1 MFRFTILLFLTIALP
16 LGLRAQTEDPA
27 MQRLPAGVERSVYRQ
42 RLPTGGKVDQ
52 ARVEPP
58 NWWTGMTHPTVEVL
72 LYDQAIRD
80 LEPKITY
87 PGVSIREI
95 TRLEN
100 PNYLFVTLHI
110 GPGTQAGSFDISL
123 HDKSGKETKRYPYQ
137 LLPGGGTNF
146 EPRGV
151 EPSDCIYLIMPDRF
165 ANGDSSNDEIPSMKQ
180 TGIARDKIFFRHGG
194 DLKGI
199 SQQLDYL
206 QDMGVTALWLNP
218 VMENNQPYESYHGYA
233 VTDHYAIDRRFGSNN
248 DYIELVSQLHQRDM
262 KMIMDVIF
270 NHAGDEHWFIRDIPS
285 PDWIHQEWT
294 EFTQS
299 NFRAPVVLDP
309 YASEY
314 DRRLM
319 HEGWF
324 DHHMPDLNQR
334 QPQLAN
340 YLIQNSIWWVAFS
353 GHDGY
358 RIDTYPYPDQ
368 AFMAEWARRLRA
380 EFPSLGIFG
389 EVWEHG
395 PGIQAGFDGDNPQ
408 REDMNTRLPGLTDF
422 QVYFAIHEA
431 LNREQGWTEGISRL
445 YYTLA
450 QDYLYQSPYHH
461 VTFVDNHDTQRFF
474 SAVGEDLQKFK
485 SGIAMLMTLRGVP
498 MLYYGTEILMTGTG
512 GAFGEAGRRD
522 FPGGWPN
529 DTVNKFVEKGRSSH
543 EQEAYSFIRTL
554 ARYRRENS
562 VLHDGKLMQFV
573 PRDNVYVYFRYNG
586 EKTVM
591 VAYNSGNDPVTVSTS
606 AYEER
611 VAGYRQAYDVISGK
625 IVTDIRSFEL
635 PAKGCMVWE
644 LRP

>member
-1 MFRFTILLFLTIALP
+1 MFRFTILLFLAIAQP
-16 LGLRAQTEDPA
+16 LTLMAQTEDPS

-42 RLPTGGKVDQ
+42 HLPTGGKVDQ
-52 ARVEPP
+52 PRVEPP
-58 NWWTGMTHPTVEVL
+58 NWWTGMSHPTVEVL
-72 LYDQAIRD
+72 LYDQNIRD
-80 LEPKITY
+80 LSPQISY
-87 PGVSIREI
+87 PGVSIREV
-95 TRLEN
+95 TRLAN

-110 GPGTQAGSFDISL
+110 GPGTQAGSFTISL
-123 HDKSGKETKRYPYQ
+123 RDGNGKEVKRYPYQ
-137 LLPGGGTNF
+137 LLPGGGPTF
-146 EPRGV
+146 RPGGV

-165 ANGDSSNDEIPSMKQ
+165 ANGDSSNDEIWSMKQ

-194 DLKGI
+194 DLLGI
-199 SQQLDYL
+199 RQRLDYL
-206 QDMGVTALWLNP
+206 QDMGITALWLNP

-233 VTDHYAIDRRFGSNN
+233 VTDHYAIDRRFGSND
-248 DYIELVSQLHQRDM
+248 DYVRLVDELHQRDM

-285 PDWIHQEWT
+285 ADWIHQDWT

-309 YASEY
+309 YASDY
-314 DRRLM
+314 DRRRM

-380 EFPSLGIFG
+380 EFPGLGIFG

-408 REDMNTRLPGLTDF
+408 REDMNTGLPGLTDF

-431 LNREQGWTEGISRL
+431 LNREQGWTEGTSRL

-529 DTVNKFVEKGRSSH
+529 DPVNKFTENGRSPQ
-543 EQEAYSFIRTL
+543 EQEAYAFIRTL
-554 ARYRRENS
+554 ARSRRENS
-562 VLHDGKLMQFV
+562 VLQDGKLMQFV

-591 VAYNSGNDPVTVSTS
+591 VAYNSGNSPAKVATA

-611 VAGYRQAYDVISGK
+611 MAGYRQAYDIISGK
-625 IVTDIRSFEL
+625 MVADIGSFEL
-635 PAKGCMVWE
+635 PAKGSVVWE

>member
-1 MFRFTILLFLTIALP
+1 MFRFTILLFLAIAQSLT
-16 LGLRAQTEDPA
+16 LMAQTEDPS

-42 RLPTGGKVDQ
+42 HLPTGGKVDQ
-52 ARVEPP
+52 PRVEPP
-58 NWWTGMTHPTVEVL
+58 NWWTGMSHPTVEVL
-72 LYDQAIRD
+72 LYDQNIRD
-80 LEPKITY
+80 LSPQVSY
-87 PGVSIREI
+87 PGVSIREV
-95 TRLEN
+95 TRLAN
-100 PNYLFVTLHI
+100 PNYLFVTLYI
-110 GPGTQAGSFDISL
+110 GPGTQAGSFTISL
-123 HDKSGKETKRYPYQ
+123 RDGNGKEVKRYPYQ
-137 LLPGGGTNF
+137 LLPGGGPTF
-146 EPRGV
+146 RPGGV

-165 ANGDSSNDEIPSMKQ
+165 ANGDSSNDEIRSMKQ

-194 DLKGI
+194 DLLGI
-199 SQQLDYL
+199 RQQLDYL
-206 QDMGVTALWLNP
+206 QDMGITALWLNP

-233 VTDHYAIDRRFGSNN
+233 VTDHYAIDRRFGSND
-248 DYIELVSQLHQRDM
+248 DYVRLVDELHQRDM

-285 PDWIHQEWT
+285 ADWIHQDWT

-309 YASEY
+309 YASDH
-314 DRRLM
+314 DRRRM

-380 EFPSLGIFG
+380 EFPGLGIFG

-408 REDMNTRLPGLTDF
+408 REDMNTGLPGLTDF
-422 QVYFAIHEA
+422 QIYFAIHEA
-431 LNREQGWTEGISRL
+431 LNREQGWTEGTSRL

-529 DTVNKFVEKGRSSH
+529 DTVNKFTENGRSPQ
-543 EQEAYSFIRTL
+543 EQEAYAFIRTL

-562 VLHDGKLMQFV
+562 VLQDGKLMQFV

-591 VAYNSGNDPVTVSTS
+591 VAYNSGNSPAKVATA
-606 AYEER
+606 AYQER
-611 VAGYRQAYDVISGK
+611 MTGYRQAYDVISGK
-625 IVTDIRSFEL
+625 MVTDIRSFEL
-635 PAKGCMVWE
+635 PAKGSVVWE

>member
-1 MFRFTILLFLTIALP
+1 
-16 LGLRAQTEDPA
+16 
-27 MQRLPAGVERSVYRQ
+27 
-42 RLPTGGKVDQ
+42 
-52 ARVEPP
+52 
-58 NWWTGMTHPTVEVL
+58 
-72 LYDQAIRD
+72 
-80 LEPKITY
+80 
-87 PGVSIREI
+87 
-95 TRLEN
+95 
-100 PNYLFVTLHI
+100 
-110 GPGTQAGSFDISL
+110 
-123 HDKSGKETKRYPYQ
+123 
-137 LLPGGGTNF
+137 
-146 EPRGV
+146 
-151 EPSDCIYLIMPDRF
+151 
-165 ANGDSSNDEIPSMKQ
+165 
-180 TGIARDKIFFRHGG
+180 
-194 DLKGI
+194 
-199 SQQLDYL
+199 
-206 QDMGVTALWLNP
+206 
-218 VMENNQPYESYHGYA
+218 MENNQPYESYHGYA
-233 VTDHYAIDRRFGSNN
+233 VTDHYAIDRRFGSND
-248 DYIELVSQLHQRDM
+248 DYVRLVDELHQRDM

-285 PDWIHQEWT
+285 ADWIHQDWT

-309 YASEY
+309 YASDY
-314 DRRLM
+314 DRRRM

-380 EFPSLGIFG
+380 EFPGLGIFG

-408 REDMNTRLPGLTDF
+408 REDMNTGLPGLTDF

-431 LNREQGWTEGISRL
+431 LNREQGWTEGTSRL

-529 DTVNKFVEKGRSSH
+529 DPVNKFTENGRSPQ
-543 EQEAYSFIRTL
+543 EQEAYAFIRTL

-562 VLHDGKLMQFV
+562 VLQDGKLMQFV

-591 VAYNSGNDPVTVSTS
+591 VAYNSGNSPAKVATA

-611 VAGYRQAYDVISGK
+611 MAGYRQAYDIISGK
-625 IVTDIRSFEL
+625 MVADIGSFEL
-635 PAKGCMVWE
+635 PAKGSVVWE

>member
-1 MFRFTILLFLTIALP
+1 MFRFTILLFLAIAQP
-16 LGLRAQTEDPA
+16 LTLMAQTEDPS

-42 RLPTGGKVDQ
+42 HLPTGGKVDQ
-52 ARVEPP
+52 PRVEPP
-58 NWWTGMTHPTVEVL
+58 NWWTGMSHPTVEVL
-72 LYDQAIRD
+72 LYDQNIRD
-80 LEPKITY
+80 LSPQVSY
-87 PGVSIREI
+87 PGVSIREV
-95 TRLEN
+95 TRLAN

-110 GPGTQAGSFDISL
+110 GPGTQAGSFTISL
-123 HDKSGKETKRYPYQ
+123 RDGNGKEVKRYPYQ
-137 LLPGGGTNF
+137 LLPGGGPTF
-146 EPRGV
+146 RPGGV

-165 ANGDSSNDEIPSMKQ
+165 ANGDSSNDEIWSMKQ

-194 DLKGI
+194 DLLGI
-199 SQQLDYL
+199 RQRLDYL
-206 QDMGVTALWLNP
+206 QDMGITALWLNP

-233 VTDHYAIDRRFGSNN
+233 VTDHYAIDRRFGSND
-248 DYIELVSQLHQRDM
+248 DYVRLVDELHQRDM

-285 PDWIHQEWT
+285 ADWIHQDWT

-309 YASEY
+309 YASDY
-314 DRRLM
+314 DRRRM

-380 EFPSLGIFG
+380 EFPGLGIFG

-408 REDMNTRLPGLTDF
+408 REDMNTGLPGLTDF

-431 LNREQGWTEGISRL
+431 LNREQGWTEGTSRL

-529 DTVNKFVEKGRSSH
+529 DPVNKFTENGRSPQ
-543 EQEAYSFIRTL
+543 EQEAYAFIRTL

-562 VLHDGKLMQFV
+562 VLQDGKLMQFV

-591 VAYNSGNDPVTVSTS
+591 VAYNSGNSPAKVATA

-611 VAGYRQAYDVISGK
+611 MAGYRQAYDIISGK
-625 IVTDIRSFEL
+625 MVADIGSFEL
-635 PAKGCMVWE
+635 PAKGSVVWE